1 MGSRRKKKTKALQA
15 SPAMAVLLT
24 LGCFALFS
32 VLFRYEVP
40 RVDTA
45 EHKNGRISLYPVAP
59 GSADAQWLDVHEPS
73 RIARGGE
80 FPEPEPRQEPA
91 NAPKP
96 EPVVSLKKSVTVA
109 PEPIRREQIPSA
121 LPPVSRQIT
130 VKFAP
135 LPKITQE
142 TYPRIT
148 VNGRKYDGY
157 LPEAL
162 LKQSAAVNAGTVE
175 LRFSK
180 GIPDSEIRV
189 AVLRS
194 SGNSR
199 VDQALA
205 GYFARN
211 KFQELPAV
219 IRTVW
224 DAAGEVEK

>member
-40 RVDTA
+40 RVNAA
-45 EHKNGRISLYPVAP
+45 EHKTGRLSLYPVAP
-59 GSADAQWLDVHEPS
+59 DSAAAQWLEVHEPS

-80 FPEPEPRQEPA
+80 FPEPEPRTEPA
-91 NAPKP
+91 NAAKP
-96 EPVVSLKKSVTVA
+96 DPVVSLKKPAAIA
-109 PEPIRREQIPSA
+109 PDPIRREQIPSA
-121 LPPVSRQIT
+121 LPPAVRQIS
-130 VKFAP
+130 VKWAP
-135 LPKITQE
+135 MPKIVQE
-142 TYPRIT
+142 NYPRIT
-148 VNGRKYDGY
+148 VNGRNYDGH
-157 LPEAL
+157 LPESL

-175 LRFSK
+175 LRFSR

-194 SGNSR
+194 SGNAR

-205 GYFARN
+205 GFFA
-211 KFQELPAV
+211 KKAFQELPAV
-219 IRTVW
+219 VRTVW
-224 DAAGEVEK
+224 DAAGEVDK

>member
-1 MGSRRKKKTKALQA
+1 M
-15 SPAMAVLLT
+15 
-24 LGCFALFS
+24 
-32 VLFRYEVP
+32 
-40 RVDTA
+40 
-45 EHKNGRISLYPVAP
+45 
-59 GSADAQWLDVHEPS
+59 
-73 RIARGGE
+73 
-80 FPEPEPRQEPA
+80 
-91 NAPKP
+91 
-96 EPVVSLKKSVTVA
+96 
-109 PEPIRREQIPSA
+109 
-121 LPPVSRQIT
+121 
-130 VKFAP
+130 
-135 LPKITQE
+135 PKITRE

-148 VNGRKYDGY
+148 VNGRKYDGH

-205 GYFARN
+205 GYFAKN